1 MNIRLA
7 QRKDLAAINEIY
19 NQAVRKKYCTADLD
33 EITISERKLWFEAHE
48 PQKYPVFVAE
58 KDNIIVGWLS
68 FSPYR
73 PGRRALQSALEISY
87 YLHEDYQQQGIGSL
101 LLQYAIDVGANY
113 GARNLFAILL
123 EPNVASIRLLQK
135 FGFTQWAKLPA
146 FAEIDGE
153 FCAHLYFGLSINR
166 FKIK

>member
-1 MNIRLA
+1 MKIRLA
-7 QRKDLAAINEIY
+7 QKEDLVAINEIY

-33 EITISERKLWFEAHE
+33 EVSIEEREVWFQTHD
-48 PQKYPVFVAE
+48 PYKYPVFVAE
-58 KDNIIVGWLS
+58 QNAIILGWLS

-87 YLHEDYQQQGIGSL
+87 YLHEDYQQQGIGSV
-101 LLQYAIDVGANY
+101 LLQYAIDVGAHY

-123 EPNVASIRLLQK
+123 EPNVASIRLLKK
-135 FGFTQWAKLPA
+135 FDFQQWAKLPA

-153 FCAHLYFGLSINR
+153 FCSHLYYGLSL
-166 FKIK
+166 